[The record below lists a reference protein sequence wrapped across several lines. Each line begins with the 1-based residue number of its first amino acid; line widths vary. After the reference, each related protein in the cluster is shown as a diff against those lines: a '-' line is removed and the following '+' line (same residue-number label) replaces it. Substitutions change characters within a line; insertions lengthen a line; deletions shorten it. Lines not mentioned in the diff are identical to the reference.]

1 MERQVANFVFFQE
14 EKKFQEETWMQTTYQ
29 RKGSKYSEEGK
40 SSNVCMR
47 KKGKWKKQVIH
58 DKLLM
63 KNSPKLQCFNQKL
76 WNINF
81 IYCITNKNKM
91 AELGKKQKQKQPLKE
106 NQRPVTQQCF
116 ILSIKLMEHLIAAS
130 EFRKH

>member
-1 MERQVANFVFFQE
+1 
-14 EKKFQEETWMQTTYQ
+14 
-29 RKGSKYSEEGK
+29 
-40 SSNVCMR
+40 
-47 KKGKWKKQVIH
+47 
-58 DKLLM
+58 M

-106 NQRPVTQQCF
+106 N
-116 ILSIKLMEHLIAAS
+116 
-130 EFRKH
+130 